1 MAIMIMAKNETV
13 VRTQRDLASDMSDLI
28 LALQQWLKKEQQL
41 LVIVY

>member
-1 MAIMIMAKNETV
+1 MAKNETV